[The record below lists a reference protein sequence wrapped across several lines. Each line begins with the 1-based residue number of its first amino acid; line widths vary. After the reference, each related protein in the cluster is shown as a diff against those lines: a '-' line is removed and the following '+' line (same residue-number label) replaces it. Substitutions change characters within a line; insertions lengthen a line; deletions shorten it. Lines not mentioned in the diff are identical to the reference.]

1 MEQKNINLLIAGFVF
16 LIVGIVLLSPVASNT
31 NDVIDKDVVSD
42 ETTNLSVSCY
52 VAGEVNESV
61 SACNLTITNAP
72 SGWKVAECPLTSVT
86 ATNATGTALTLA
98 TDYNFFE
105 SGSII
110 QMLNTTDTNA
120 TGLGEDVI
128 LGYTFCPDDYLNS
141 TWGRS
146 VLATVP
152 GFFALALLGVAL
164 WMFYAVFRNVGLMS
178 SNGRD

>member
-1 MEQKNINLLIAGFVF
+1 
-16 LIVGIVLLSPVASNT
+16 
-31 NDVIDKDVVSD
+31 
-42 ETTNLSVSCY
+42 
-52 VAGEVNESV
+52 
-61 SACNLTITNAP
+61 
-72 SGWKVAECPLTSVT
+72 
-86 ATNATGTALTLA
+86 
-98 TDYNFFE
+98 
-105 SGSII
+105 
-110 QMLNTTDTNA
+110 MLNTTDTNA